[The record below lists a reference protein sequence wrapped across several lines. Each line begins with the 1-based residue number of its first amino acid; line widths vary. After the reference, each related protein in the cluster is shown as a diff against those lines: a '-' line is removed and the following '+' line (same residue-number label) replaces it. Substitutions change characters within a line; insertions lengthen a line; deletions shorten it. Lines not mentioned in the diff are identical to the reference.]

1 MNAHH
6 KKSSYRP
13 PAPRTISHASAG
25 AVDLPLDL
33 KNREQ
38 ATAGCQL
45 WRAVERIPFGWQ
57 LDAVIPS
64 IGTSGSS
71 ALAAELEQLVH
82 QSCGFQVCEGV
93 NLADLL
99 EPEFMNS
106 FVRKGSLIALS
117 LDEDEGA
124 DVVAIDGRG
133 RLILSVS
140 KDTYEVLGLPGR
152 ASAYGSLRQRFIIEI
167 SLVDPAFRSGKTG
180 FERVKR
186 LLRDWPRETNIF
198 EEMTGAGQAANKGGK
213 TFNLLVSFVD
223 EDGQPQPIAFP
234 AGISSR
240 PLSLSTSKH
249 TLSRISIPSSS
260 AFPSSSSSS
269 SPSKRPRTSSG
280 AFRRAIEESDQMWEE
295 VKEWVGLA
303 QIGVEDKLSW
313 KEGGDAEEDGWGV
326 DRETCEEGEATVLS
340 WTGLLHPK
348 TMSRML
354 ETVLDSASLTVHPFL
369 HLSLRPIPHSP
380 ISHTSKSNPPVVGTS
395 KRPNGKKRKRGR
407 GRGEE
412 EEADRER
419 VQEGGGWEVVLK
431 PNGQGKGAEWWMWE
445 GQ

>member
-6 KKSSYRP
+6 KKSSYCP
-13 PAPRTISHASAG
+13 PPPCAILHASTG
-25 AVDLPLDL
+25 AVDLPLDS
-33 KNREQ
+33 KNREKT
-38 ATAGCQL
+38 TAGCQL
-45 WRAVERIPFGWQ
+45 WRTVERIPFGWQ

-71 ALAAELEQLVH
+71 ALAAELEQFMA
-82 QSCGFQVCEGV
+82 QSCGFQACERV

-106 FVRKGSLIALS
+106 FVRKGSLVALS
-117 LDEDEGA
+117 LDKDEGA
-124 DVVAIDGRG
+124 DIVALDGRG

-152 ASAYGSLRQRFIIEI
+152 ASAYGSLRQRFVIEI
-167 SLVDPAFRSGKTG
+167 SLVDPAFCSGKTG

-198 EEMTGAGQAANKGGK
+198 EEMTGAGQAAKKGGK
-213 TFNLLVSFVD
+213 TFDLLMSYVD
-223 EDGQPQPIAFP
+223 DGGQPQPITFP
-234 AGISSR
+234 SGVSSH
-240 PLSLSTSKH
+240 PCSPCISKH
-249 TLSRISIPSSS
+249 TLSRIAIPSSS
-260 AFPSSSSSS
+260 AFPFSSSS
-269 SPSKRPRTSSG
+269 SPSKCPRTSSG
-280 AFRRAIEESDQMWEE
+280 PSRRSIEESDQMWEE

-313 KEGGDAEEDGWGV
+313 KEGDGAEEDGCGV
-326 DRETCEEGEATVLS
+326 DREACEEGEATMLS
-340 WTGLLHPK
+340 WNALLHPK
-348 TMSRML
+348 AMSAVL
-354 ETVLDSASLTVHPFL
+354 ETVLNSASLTLHPFL
-369 HLSLRPIPHSP
+369 HLSLRPVPHSP
-380 ISHTSKSNPPVVGTS
+380 ISHTSKSNPPIVGTS

-412 EEADRER
+412 EEAERER
-419 VQEGGGWEVVLK
+419 VEKGGGWEVVLK
-431 PNGQGKGAEWWMWE
+431 PNGQEKGAKWWMWE